1 MKKVLITGG
10 AGFIGY
16 HLAFKLIKLNY
27 EVFLMDNFSRGKL
40 DKNLKKLLKE
50 KKIKLIKHNLNNDIK
65 IKNNFTHIF
74 HLAAIVGVKNVN
86 KDPYKTILNNLIPL
100 IKILNFTKKN
110 NSKIIFFSTSE
121 IYSPLID
128 RNLIKFPLG
137 EENDLLV
144 PKNVRPRDSYFLS
157 KLFCEKILQS
167 SNNDYVILRPHNIYG
182 PRMGYSHVIPELIKK
197 LSVSKV
203 KIQIFS
209 PSHKRAFCYIDDAI
223 TQIIELSF
231 NKKNNKLIFNIGNP
245 KEEIKIFDLAKKIQ
259 FYLGKKN
266 LIKKGKITEGSPSRR
281 IPNMKKTISKI
292 NLKNFTNL
300 NSGLL
305 KTINWYLNEKN

>member
-1 MKKVLITGG
+1 
-10 AGFIGY
+10 
-16 HLAFKLIKLNY
+16 
-27 EVFLMDNFSRGKL
+27 
-40 DKNLKKLLKE
+40 
-50 KKIKLIKHNLNNDIK
+50 
-65 IKNNFTHIF
+65 
-74 HLAAIVGVKNVN
+74 
-86 KDPYKTILNNLIPL
+86 
-100 IKILNFTKKN
+100 
-110 NSKIIFFSTSE
+110 
-121 IYSPLID
+121 
-128 RNLIKFPLG
+128 
-137 EENDLLV
+137 
-144 PKNVRPRDSYFLS
+144 
-157 KLFCEKILQS
+157 
-167 SNNDYVILRPHNIYG
+167 
-182 PRMGYSHVIPELIKK
+182 MGYSHVIPELIKK